1 MAFALIAAMTSAYAE
16 CIIPDPTPTPL
27 KVRAAPNGRII
38 AALDRRIIAA
48 LDNGQ
53 SVNVIDHADDEQL
66 RAWIY
71 VLDSETDKPI
81 GWVFSKG
88 KAR

>member
-1 MAFALIAAMTSAYAE
+1 MAAAFALIAVITSAYAE
-16 CIIPDPTPTPL
+16 CIVPDPTPTPL
-27 KVRAAPNGRII
+27 NVRAAPN
-38 AALDRRIIAA
+38 RRIIAA

-53 SVNVIDHADDEQL
+53 SVTDIDHADDEQL

-71 VLDSETDKPI
+71 VSDSETDKPI

>member
-1 MAFALIAAMTSAYAE
+1 VAAGFALIAAIASAHVE
-16 CIIPDPTPTPL
+16 CIVPDPTPTPL
-27 KVRAAPNGRII
+27 N
-38 AALDRRIIAA
+38 RIIAA

-66 RAWIY
+66 RPWIY
-71 VLDSETDKPI
+71 VSDSETDQPI